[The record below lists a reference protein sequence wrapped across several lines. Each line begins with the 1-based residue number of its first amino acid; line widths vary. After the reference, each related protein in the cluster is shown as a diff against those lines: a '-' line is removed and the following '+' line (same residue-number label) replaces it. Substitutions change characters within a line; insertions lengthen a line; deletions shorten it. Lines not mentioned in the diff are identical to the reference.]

1 MDKLSISKLNQIQTK
16 VDHLEFYKEHNI
28 SPVRQNITDLSRHF
42 DRRGSLYR
50 YLGLPKMFFKGKDIL
65 EVGPG
70 SGHNSLYVASCLP
83 KSYDL
88 LEPNPTGQEGI
99 MKLYDEFAIEHTS
112 PNLVKQRLE
121 GFIPDRLYDVVIS
134 ECWLG
139 ISPHERKMMEK
150 LGSFLK
156 PGGILITTLAS
167 PIGAATNSFR
177 RLLSYRLTQSIKSI
191 EKKTEIL
198 VKAFGSHLET
208 MNDMTRPYEDWV
220 QDCMINPGFMTI
232 SLTPKMFMEGM
243 GNNFEIYNSYP
254 RFDND
259 WRWYK
264 SLYGESKRF
273 NERYM
278 ESYYRYSHNFYD
290 YNNLFSQRESKKNVI
305 LEEYCLSLL
314 SLIIDME
321 ENRNNDYYNEIIKI
335 IKEIQSNLTEVSISW
350 VQSIEEF
357 LVLFQQAKVTAE
369 QVSKMELLKPV
380 FGRELIYISATK
392 ESINQAVN

>member
-1 MDKLSISKLNQIQTK
+1 MNKLSMSKLNQIRTK

-99 MKLYDEFAIEHTS
+99 HQLYNEFAIKHTS
-112 PNLVKQRLE
+112 PSLIKQRLE
-121 GFIPDRLYDVVIS
+121 DFMPEKLYDVVIS

-139 ISPHERKMMEK
+139 ISPHERKMMKK
-150 LGSFLK
+150 LGALLK

-167 PIGAATNSFR
+167 PIGSVANAFR
-177 RLLSYRLTQSIKSI
+177 RLLSYRLTQSIESI
-191 EKKTEIL
+191 EEKTEIL
-198 VKAFGSHLET
+198 VKAFGLHLGT
-208 MNDMTRPYEDWV
+208 MQDMTRPYEDWV

-232 SLTPKMFMEGM
+232 SITPKMFMEDM
-243 GNNFEIYNSYP
+243 GIDFEIYNSYP
-254 RFDND
+254 RFDTD

-264 SLYGESKRF
+264 SLYGESKAF

-278 ESYYRYSHNFYD
+278 ESYYRCSHNFYD
-290 YNNLFSQRESKKNVI
+290 YNNLFSQREFSKNLI

-321 ENRNNDYYNEIIKI
+321 ENRNKDYFNELTSI
-335 IKEIQSNLTEVSISW
+335 IKEIQQNLADVSTDW
-350 VQSIEEF
+350 VRSIDEF
-357 LVLFQQAKVTAE
+357 LNLFQKEKVTVE
-369 QVSKMELLKPV
+369 QVVKMDKLKPI
-380 FGRELIYISATK
+380 FGRELIYVSAIK
-392 ESINQAVN
+392 GV

>member
-1 MDKLSISKLNQIQTK
+1 MDKLTTSKIDQIQTK
-16 VDHLEFYKEHNI
+16 VDHLQFYIEHNI
-28 SPVRQNITDLSRHF
+28 SPVRQDIANLSSHF

-50 YLGLPKMFFKGKDIL
+50 YLGLSRMFFRDKDVL

-88 LEPNPTGQEGI
+88 LEPNPTGQAGI
-99 MKLYDEFAIEHTS
+99 MQLYDEFAIEHTP
-112 PNLVKQRLE
+112 PNLIKQRLE
-121 GFIPDRLYDVVIS
+121 DFMPARLYDVVIS

-139 ISPHERKMMEK
+139 ISLHERQMMSK
-150 LGSFLK
+150 LGTFLK
-156 PGGILITTLAS
+156 PDGVLITTLAS
-167 PIGAATNSFR
+167 PIGALANAFR
-177 RLLSYRLTQSIKSI
+177 RLLSDRLTQGIESI
-191 EKKTEIL
+191 EEKTEIL
-198 VKAFGSHLET
+198 VQAFGSHLGT
-208 MNDMTRPYEDWV
+208 MKDMSRPYEDWA

-232 SLTPKMFMEGM
+232 SPTPKMFMEGM
-243 GNNFEIYNSYP
+243 SSDFEIYNSYP
-254 RFDND
+254 RFDTD

-264 SLYGESKRF
+264 SLYGENKRF

-290 YNNLFSQRESKKNVI
+290 YNSLFPQRESSKNLI

-321 ENRNNDYYNEIIKI
+321 ENRGKDYFNDIIKI
-335 IKEIQSNLTEVSISW
+335 IKEIQSNLKEVSSSW
-350 VQSIEEF
+350 AQSIEEF
-357 LVLFQQAKVTAE
+357 LVLFQQAKVSAE

-392 ESINQAVN
+392 ESISQ